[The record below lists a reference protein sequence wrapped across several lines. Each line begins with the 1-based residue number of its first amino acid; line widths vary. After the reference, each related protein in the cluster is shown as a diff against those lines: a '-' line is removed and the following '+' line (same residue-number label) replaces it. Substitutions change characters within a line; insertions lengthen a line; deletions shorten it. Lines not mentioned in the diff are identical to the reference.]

1 MSARQTSQHPATC
14 RTRVHRCG
22 LGVFALL
29 LAGCSFNVPEARLEP
44 RVEAIV
50 ITADPAALRGCT
62 FLGSFAGSGKRDGV
76 GQAASP
82 RTRSLAKL
90 QGDKLGATHLLEY
103 ALDVDLDTSFDY
115 TAYRCPPR
123 P

>member
-1 MSARQTSQHPATC
+1 
-14 RTRVHRCG
+14 VHRCG
-22 LGVFALL
+22 IGLSAAV

-50 ITADPAALRGCT
+50 ITADPATLRGCK

-103 ALDVDLDTSFDY
+103 ALNVDLDTSFDY

>member
-1 MSARQTSQHPATC
+1 MSPRPTSQRPVISGT
-14 RTRVHRCG
+14 RTHRSC
-22 LGVFALL
+22 LVLAALV
-29 LAGCSFNVPEARLEP
+29 LAGCSVTVPEARLEP

-50 ITADPAALRGCT
+50 ITADPAAVRGCQVV
-62 FLGSFAGSGKRDGV
+62 GSFAGTGKRNGV
-76 GQAASP
+76 GQAASA

-103 ALDVDLDTSFDY
+103 ALNIDLDTSFDY

-123 P
+123 S